1 MSLIFYSRY
10 VEQDDHLYAH
20 VTVKE
25 TVAFNALLRLPEDKS
40 RGEKLAQV
48 DRILSIFG
56 LKDVQNSLIGNAEK
70 RGISGGERKRVSI
83 CNELVADPRLIFMD
97 EPTSG
102 LDSFTALTICE
113 ALKEYV
119 ERGRETILMTIHQP
133 RLNLL
138 RLFNAIIIL
147 SQGKV
152 VFFGSVDDA
161 VDHFTS
167 LGHHCPEGENPADY
181 FLDLATVSNKS
192 PEEHETSQIRVNS
205 LVNAW
210 HYDPIIVPISQ
221 HERQSKHTYPVSP
234 LEQFYLLLQRNFI
247 IIVRDYENLI
257 GELVTTLVIALLLSF
272 IFFQLSSNFGGV
284 QGRIGLLF
292 FITVNIVFSIITP
305 LLPIFV
311 LDRAIMKKERYAST
325 YRLSMAYLARF
336 ISLLPSRI
344 FLYTLFAFIVYY
356 ITGLRT

>member
-1 MSLIFYSRY
+1 
-10 VEQDDHLYAH
+10 
-20 VTVKE
+20 
-25 TVAFNALLRLPEDKS
+25 
-40 RGEKLAQV
+40 
-48 DRILSIFG
+48 
-56 LKDVQNSLIGNAEK
+56 
-70 RGISGGERKRVSI
+70 
-83 CNELVADPRLIFMD
+83 MD

-234 LEQFYLLLQRNFI
+234 LEQFYLLLQRNFTI
-247 IIVRDYENLI
+247 LVRDYENLI

-311 LDRAIMKKERYAST
+311 LDQSNHEKGT
-325 YRLSMAYLARF
+325 VCFHLSLVHGLPCSLHF
-336 ISLLPSRI
+336 ITPFKNISIHSLCFHSVLHYWSQDMTDFNI
-344 FLYTLFAFIVYY
+344 SSSFGLY
-356 ITGLRT
+356 